1 MTAAEKERLY
11 KEYRDKVFGYIRSR
25 VNNREDAEDLCEDV
39 FLKAYRAADEY
50 DRERASIGT
59 WIYSITRNTVIDY
72 YRRSRPAEE
81 LPEDL
86 SDDASP
92 EDGVLSGEMLE
103 ELASALEGL
112 PTELTDIIVLHYYDR
127 ISLTDIAAKLGIS
140 YGAVKLKH
148 QKALM
153 MLKIVLEK
161 RI

>member
-39 FLKAYRAADEY
+39 FLKAYRSSEEY
-50 DRERASIGT
+50 DGERASIGT

-86 SDDASP
+86 SDDTSP
-92 EDGVLSGEMLE
+92 EDGVLSSEMLE
-103 ELASALEGL
+103 ELASALESL

-153 MLKIVLEK
+153 MLKIALDK
-161 RI
+161 KI

>member
-11 KEYRDKVFGYIRSR
+11 KDYRDKVFGYIRSR
-25 VNNREDAEDLCEDV
+25 VNSREDAEDLCEDV
-39 FLKAYRAADEY
+39 FLKAYRSADEY
-50 DRERASIGT
+50 DGERASLGT

-86 SDDASP
+86 SDDDSP
-92 EDGVLSGEMLE
+92 EDGVLGSEMLE
-103 ELASALEGL
+103 ELASALESL

-140 YGAVKLKH
+140 YGAVKLRH

-153 MLKIVLEK
+153 MLRIALEK